1 MIYLDAAAS
10 SRVTDKVINDITWCL
25 KNVQG
30 NPSSPHSEGHKAK
43 LLLEESRKK
52 VADFINAEPEEIIF
66 CSSGS
71 EANNLAIRGYLDSH
85 WICDCIITTNI
96 EHPSVLNTCKMYE
109 TSHRVEYALVDSEGR
124 VDLSKFHKLIS
135 ALSYKY
141 FCFVTI
147 MLANNEIGTIQPIK
161 EIAREVHRL
170 GGVLH
175 VDATQAVGNILVD
188 VKDLDCDMLTFS
200 SHKVGCPR
208 GIGVLHKKRS
218 LDIEPLVYG
227 GHQERG
233 YHAGTENV
241 AMIYALG
248 NQLDRIKAK
257 KFPNIFETSL
267 KRSLLFSN
275 ISLICME
282 LGIECIEN
290 GGTEIL
296 PNILSL
302 TLKGIDAAELIT
314 LLDEQGICISAGS
327 ACSSGEKVPSR
338 ILKAIGLSDEDAL
351 STIRISIGHETTI
364 EECDEFIV
372 ALKWALTLL
381 KMVDVKEIPNN

>member
-10 SRVTDKVINDITWCL
+10 SRVTDEVINDITWCL

-71 EANNLAIRGYLDSH
+71 EANNLAIRGYLNSH
-85 WICDCIITTNI
+85 DICECIITTKI

-109 TSHRVEYALVDSEGR
+109 ASHRVEYAPVDSEGR

-141 FCFVTI
+141 FCFTTI

-161 EIAREVHRL
+161 EIAREVHSL
-170 GGVLH
+170 GGILH

-188 VKDLDCDMLTFS
+188 VKDRDCDMLTFS

-208 GIGVLHKKRS
+208 GVGVLYKKRS
-218 LDIEPLVYG
+218 LNIEPLVYG

-248 NQLDRIKAK
+248 NQLRRIK
-257 KFPNIFETSL
+257 IYSDSYL
-267 KRSLLFSN
+267 KTMLEAMVVELCEELRIELKVNGSLLFS
-275 ISLICME
+275 
-282 LGIECIEN
+282 
-290 GGTEIL
+290 L

-314 LLDEQGICISAGS
+314 LLDEQEVYISAGS

-364 EECDEFIV
+364 EECDEFIA

>member
-1 MIYLDAAAS
+1 MIYLDSAAS
-10 SRVTDKVINDITWCL
+10 SRVSEGIINDITWCL

-30 NPSSPHSEGHKAK
+30 NPSSVHSEGHKAK
-43 LLLEESRKK
+43 MLLEESRKK
-52 VADFINAEPEEIIF
+52 VANYINAEPEEIIF
-66 CSSGS
+66 TSSGS

-85 WICDCIITTNI
+85 DICECIITTKI
-96 EHPSVLNTCKMYE
+96 EHPSVLNTCKKYGI
-109 TSHRVEYALVDSEGR
+109 THRIEYAPVDSEGR

-147 MLANNEIGTIQPIK
+147 MMANNEVGTIQPIK

-170 GGVLH
+170 GGILH

-188 VKDLDCDMLTFS
+188 VKELDCDMLTFS

-208 GIGVLHKKRS
+208 GVGVLYKKRS
-218 LDIEPLVYG
+218 IDIEPLVYG

-233 YHAGTENV
+233 YHAGTENL

-248 NQLDRIKAK
+248 NQLGRIT
-257 KFPNIFETSL
+257 IYSDTYLRTMLEVMVIEL
-267 KRSLLFSN
+267 
-275 ISLICME
+275 CEE
-282 LGIECIEN
+282 LGIELKVN
-290 GGTEIL
+290 GSLMSCL

-302 TLKGIDAAELIT
+302 TFKGIDAAELIT
-314 LLDEQGICISAGS
+314 LLDDREVYVSAGS

-338 ILKAIGLSDEDAL
+338 ILKEIGLSDEDAL
-351 STIRISIGHETTI
+351 STVRVSFGHETTI
-364 EECDEFIV
+364 EECEEF
-372 ALKWALTLL
+372 
-381 KMVDVKEIPNN
+381 VKELRECLILLQMITRTE